1 MISRYRWCNNT
12 KCSVN
17 NCMTDS
23 HLSGYAAFQK
33 RLPLLKLLLLWK
45 CQEVTISAQKRYYN
59 NLKKKILSGNLLK
72 TVIKAY
78 RSSLRQISIEHRDS
92 HLRLKSHHHKLIL
105 KRPSHIPSS
114 AIQTTINGAVDITH
128 QLKWMICCWGRSSQP
143 LQSVNKC
150 LHHFSCLSESAER
163 HVHSTKH
170 FTIC

>member
-1 MISRYRWCNNT
+1 MQLFKRDCLYWNYYYYE
-12 KCSVN
+12 SVKKSQSQPKKDII
-17 NCMTDS
+17 TS
-23 HLSGYAAFQK
+23 
-33 RLPLLKLLLLWK
+33 
-45 CQEVTISAQKRYYN
+45 
-59 NLKKKILSGNLLK
+59 LKKRFYQAICSKLSSRL
-72 TVIKAY
+72 TD
-78 RSSLRQISIEHRDS
+78 LRQISIEHRDS

>member
-1 MISRYRWCNNT
+1 MQLFKRDCLYWNNYYYE
-12 KCSVN
+12 SVKKSQSQPKKDII
-17 NCMTDS
+17 TS
-23 HLSGYAAFQK
+23 
-33 RLPLLKLLLLWK
+33 
-45 CQEVTISAQKRYYN
+45 
-59 NLKKKILSGNLLK
+59 LKKKILSGNLLK